1 MERSYVLGVDLDGV
15 CGDYTE
21 AFRTVV
27 AEDLSRPLDDLP
39 LERSWD
45 FNEWG
50 LDVNEFER
58 LHRLAVTERRML
70 SWMPCIEGAAESL
83 WRLSDAGVWIR
94 IITHRLYVNWSH
106 ATAIADTVSWLDQE
120 DIPYRDICFL
130 GDKPE
135 VGADLY
141 IDDGPHNVEALRAT
155 GNRVIVFDAPYNR
168 HLPGTRATTWQE
180 CERLVLADAAERGY
194 EFQTALPGIN
204 QGLRRLADLP
214 TDDL

>member
-141 IDDGPHNVEALRAT
+141 IDDGPHIVDALRAT

-168 HLPGTRATTWQE
+168 HLPAGMHMESVVIRNTS
-180 CERLVLADAAERGY
+180 V
-194 EFQTALPGIN
+194 ALTCW
-204 QGLRRLADLP
+204 LCKSLL
-214 TDDL
+214 